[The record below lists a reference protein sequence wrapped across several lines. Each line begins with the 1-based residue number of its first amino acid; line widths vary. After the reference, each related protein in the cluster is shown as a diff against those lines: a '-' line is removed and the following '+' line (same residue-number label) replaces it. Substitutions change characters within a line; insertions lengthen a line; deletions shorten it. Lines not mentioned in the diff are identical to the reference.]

1 MNASPIAVRFPRR
14 ATFFVPSPRSRRAET
29 ALPAAGRERPLLGIA
44 LIVAATVFFSV
55 SDVLAKALAS
65 SLPAVEIAWLRYVT
79 FSLLI
84 LPMLVPSGGA
94 ALRSH
99 RPGLQ
104 VLRALGALG
113 SALLVIAGLRFLPVA
128 ESTAVNF
135 VSPVFITALS
145 VLVLGEAVGWRRWAA
160 TCVGLI
166 GMLIVVR
173 PGTSTFDP
181 AAAFPLLA
189 ALIWAGTAV
198 VTRTMSGDRPLTT
211 LAYSALV
218 GTLTLT
224 ALLPFSWVLPSWWEI
239 LLGVGI
245 GVVSTVGHWLF
256 VLAFRHAKAS
266 ALAPFSYTQLVWS
279 GALGFLVFGAMPDSW
294 TLVGAG
300 VIVASGLYTA
310 HREGVRA
317 VVQARE
323 ENAARA
329 VVR

>member
-1 MNASPIAVRFPRR
+1 MNASPIAVRVPNR
-14 ATFFVPSPRSRRAET
+14 ATSFAPSPKSRRAEAT
-29 ALPAAGRERPLLGIA
+29 LPSAARERPLLGIA

-55 SDVLAKALAS
+55 SDVLAKALSS

-84 LPMLVPSGGA
+84 LPMLLPSGGKV
-94 ALRSH
+94 LRSH

-104 VLRALGALG
+104 VLRAFGMLG
-113 SALLVIAGLRFLPVA
+113 SALLFIAGLRFLPVA
-128 ESTAVNF
+128 DATAINF
-135 VSPVFITALS
+135 VSPIFITALS
-145 VLVLGEAVGWRRWAA
+145 VLVLGETVGWRRWAA

-166 GMLIVVR
+166 GVLIVVR
-173 PGTSTFDP
+173 PGTSAFDP
-181 AAAFPLLA
+181 AAAFPLVA
-189 ALIWAGTAV
+189 ALTWAGTAV
-198 VTRTMSGDRPLTT
+198 VTRKMSGERPLTT

-218 GTLTLT
+218 GTFALT

-239 LLGVGI
+239 TLGVGI
-245 GVVSTVGHWLF
+245 GAISTVGHWLI

-279 GALGFLVFGAMPDSW
+279 GALGFLVFGSMPDGW

-310 HREGVRA
+310 HRERVRA
-317 VVQARE
+317 VVQAHQDD
-323 ENAARA
+323 AAQASTR
-329 VVR
+329 